1 MAKVTLFDL
10 KEKMATLQAQIAA
23 DAEWIAEKAADPT
36 TTMEDIN
43 AKKTHRDDIA
53 ARFDLLKTQ
62 HDEMEEQQRA
72 AVAMKAGQG
81 GGMTEKDVLVKT
93 KAAFYRGVA
102 FGDKE
107 GVKKTYAGLGAIP
120 AGSAD
125 LGSGSNLLPSTLSSE
140 LITEPFE
147 ENSLRTVEE
156 TSQIAG
162 LEEPRL
168 TFDIDDDDLLEDVV
182 DAETA
187 KEIELASDTVVY
199 QRLKT
204 KVKVKVADTVV
215 YGTDTNL
222 VSAIESGLK
231 SALARKEK
239 LRAFAKSADDAHKHM
254 SFYMV
259 GIKGVTGASVV
270 AAIMAALG
278 DLPDIF
284 RANAK
289 VVMRSADWYTYV
301 QTLSNTAGELFTAK
315 PEEVL
320 GVPVVFNDRATI
332 PIIGDFRYSKQNYE
346 PVAVLDS
353 DKDIDTGMYMYVLTA
368 WGDHQIKLASAFR
381 LAVIAVAVI
390 GGIAT
395 AETAAAL
402 AGEDLTAVGVFNT
415 DDDNKPT
422 SGITY
427 LWQYDNAG
435 TWTNLTDAYVG
446 YNTATLTT
454 VNAQD
459 EDVAFRCAVTYGGV
473 TAYTNFITMS

>member
-1 MAKVTLFDL
+1 MKVTLFEL
-10 KEKMATLQAQIAA
+10 KEKMSTLQAQIAA
-23 DAEWIAEKAADPT
+23 DAEWIAEKAADPAT
-36 TTMEDIN
+36 PMADIT
-43 AKKTHRDDIA
+43 AKKTHRDELA
-53 ARFDLLKTQ
+53 ARFDLLKKE
-62 HDEMEEQQRA
+62 HDAMEEQQRQ

-81 GGMTEKDVLVKT
+81 GGLTEKDVVVKT

-107 GVKKTYAGLGAIP
+107 GVKKTYQGLGAIP

-125 LGSGSNLLPSTLSSE
+125 FGSGSNLLPTTLSSE

-147 ENSLRTVEE
+147 ENSLRDVEE

-168 TFDIDDDDLLEDVV
+168 TFAIDDEDLLEDVV

-187 KEIELASDTVVY
+187 KEIELASDVVTY
-199 QRLKT
+199 GRLKT
-204 KVKVKVADTVV
+204 KVKIQVADTVV

-222 VSAIESGLK
+222 VATIENGLR

-239 LRAFAKSADDAHKHM
+239 LRAFAKSADDDHKHM

-259 GIKGVTGASVV
+259 GIKGVTGATVV

-278 DLPDIF
+278 DLDDMF

-289 VVMRSADWYTYV
+289 VVMRAADWYTYV

-320 GVPVVFNDRATI
+320 GVPVKFNDKASI
-332 PIIGDFRYSKQNYE
+332 PIVGDFRFAKQNYE
-346 PVAVLDS
+346 PAAVLDS
-353 DKDIDTGMYMYVLTA
+353 DKDVDTGMYKYVLTA
-368 WGDHQIKLASAFR
+368 WGDHQIKLKSAFR
-381 LAVIAVAVI
+381 LAVVAVAII
-390 GGIAT
+390 GGVAT

-415 DDDNKPT
+415 DDANKPT

-427 LWQYDNAG
+427 LWQYNNAG
-435 TWTNLTDAYVG
+435 TWTNLTSAYTG
-446 YNTATLTT
+446 YNTAALTT
-454 VNAQD
+454 VDEQD
-459 EDVAFRCAVTYGGV
+459 EDVQFRCAVTYSGV
-473 TAYTNFITMS
+473 TAYTNAITMH

>member
-10 KEKMATLQAQIAA
+10 KEKMATLQAQISA

-36 TTMEDIN
+36 TSMEDIN
-43 AKKTHRDDIA
+43 TKKTHRDDLA
-53 ARFDLLKTQ
+53 SRFNLLKAQ
-62 HDEMEEQQRA
+62 HDEMEEQQRQA
-72 AVAMKAGQG
+72 LAMQQKSSTGD
-81 GGMTEKDVLVKT
+81 TEKDAVVKT

-107 GVKKTYAGLGAIP
+107 GVKKTYQGLGAIP
-120 AGSAD
+120 AGSSD
-125 LGSGSNLLPSTLSSE
+125 FGSGSNLLPTTLSNE

-147 ENSLRTVEE
+147 ENSLRGVEE

-168 TFDIDDDDLLEDVV
+168 TFAIDDEDLLEDVV

-187 KEIELASDTVVY
+187 KEIQTSSDLVTY
-199 QRLKT
+199 GRLKT
-204 KVKVKVADTVV
+204 KVKIQVADTVV

-222 VSAIESGLK
+222 VSTIENGLR

-254 SFYMV
+254 SFYMI
-259 GIKGVTGASVV
+259 GIKGVTGATVV

-278 DLPDIF
+278 DLDDMF

-289 VVMRSADWYTYV
+289 VMMRAADWYTYV

-320 GVPVVFNDRATI
+320 GVPVIFNDKATI
-332 PIIGDFRYSKQNYE
+332 PIVGDFRYSKQNYE
-346 PVAVLDS
+346 PAAVLDS
-353 DKDIDTGMYMYVLTA
+353 DKDVDTGMYKYVLTA
-368 WGDHQIKLASAFR
+368 WGDHRIKLKSAFR
-381 LAVIAVAVI
+381 LAVVAVAII
-390 GGIAT
+390 GGVAT
-395 AETAAAL
+395 SETSAAL
-402 AGEDLTAVGVFNT
+402 AGEDLSAAGTFNT
-415 DDDNKPT
+415 DDANKPT

-435 TWTNLTDAYVG
+435 TWTDTTDAYTG
-446 YNTATLTT
+446 YNTNTLTT
-454 VNAQD
+454 VDEQD
-459 EDVAFRCAVTYGGV
+459 EDVKFRCKITYGGV
-473 TAYTNFITMS
+473 SVYTNAITMS

>member
-10 KEKMATLQAQIAA
+10 KEKMATLNAQVAA

-36 TTMEDIN
+36 TSMEDIN
-43 AKKTHRDDIA
+43 AKKTHREDLTS
-53 ARFDLLKTQ
+53 RYNLLKAQ
-62 HDEMEEQQRA
+62 HDEMEEQQRQA
-72 AVAMKAGQG
+72 LTTQQKSVSGN
-81 GGMTEKDVLVKT
+81 TEKDVLVKT

-107 GVKKTYAGLGAIP
+107 GVKKTYTGLGAIP

-125 LGSGSNLLPSTLSSE
+125 FGSGSNLLPSTLSSE

-156 TSQIAG
+156 ISQIAG

-168 TFDIDDDDLLEDVV
+168 MFAIDDEDLLEDVV

-187 KEIELASDTVVY
+187 KEIEVSSDVVTY
-199 QRLKT
+199 GRLKT
-204 KVKVKVADTVV
+204 KVRIQVADTVL
-215 YGTDTNL
+215 YGTETNL
-222 VSAIESGLK
+222 VTTIENGLR

-239 LRAFAKSADDAHKHM
+239 LRAFAKSADTDHAHM

-259 GIKGVTGASVV
+259 GIKGVTGTSVV

-278 DLPDIF
+278 DLDDLF

-289 VVMRSADWYTYV
+289 VIMRAADWYTYV

-315 PEEVL
+315 PQDVL

-332 PIIGDFRYSKQNYE
+332 PIVGDFRFAKQNYE
-346 PVAVLDS
+346 PAAVLDS
-353 DKDIDTGMYMYVLTA
+353 DKDVDTGMYKYVLTA

-381 LAVIAVAVI
+381 LAVVAVAII
-390 GGIAT
+390 GGVIT

-415 DDDNKPT
+415 DEANTPT

-435 TWTNLTDAYVG
+435 TWTNTTSAYTG
-446 YNTATLTT
+446 YNTAVLTT

-459 EDVAFRCAVTYGGV
+459 EDVAFRCAITYGGV
-473 TAYTNFITMS
+473 TVYTNAITMS

>member
-1 MAKVTLFDL
+1 MKVTLFEL
-10 KEKMATLQAQIAA
+10 KEKMSTLQAQIAA
-23 DAEWIAEKAADPT
+23 DAEWIAEKAADPAT
-36 TTMEDIN
+36 PMADIT
-43 AKKTHRDDIA
+43 AKKTHRDELA
-53 ARFDLLKTQ
+53 ARFDLLKKE
-62 HDEMEEQQRA
+62 HDAMEEQQRQ

-81 GGMTEKDVLVKT
+81 GGMTEKDVVVKT

-107 GVKKTYAGLGAIP
+107 GVKKTYQGLGAIP

-125 LGSGSNLLPSTLSSE
+125 FGSGSNLLPTTLSNE

-147 ENSLRTVEE
+147 ENSLRDVQE

-168 TFDIDDDDLLEDVV
+168 TFAIDDEDLLEDVV

-187 KEIELASDTVVY
+187 KEIETSADVVTY
-199 QRLKT
+199 GRLKT
-204 KVKVKVADTVV
+204 KVKIQVADTVV

-222 VSAIESGLK
+222 VATIENGLR

-259 GIKGVTGASVV
+259 GIKGVTGTTVV

-278 DLPDIF
+278 DLDDLF

-289 VVMRSADWYTYV
+289 VVMRAADWYTYV

-320 GVPVVFNDRATI
+320 GVPVKFNDKASI
-332 PIIGDFRYSKQNYE
+332 PIVGDFRFAKQNYE
-346 PVAVLDS
+346 PAAVLDS
-353 DKDIDTGMYMYVLTA
+353 DKDVDTGMYKYVLTA
-368 WGDHQIKLASAFR
+368 WGDHQIKLKSAFR
-381 LAVIAVAVI
+381 LAVVAVAII
-390 GGIAT
+390 GGVAT
-395 AETAAAL
+395 AETAEAL

-415 DDDNKPT
+415 DDANKPT

-427 LWQYDNAG
+427 LWQYNNAG
-435 TWTNLTDAYVG
+435 TWTNLTSAYTG
-446 YNTATLTT
+446 YNTAALTT
-454 VNAQD
+454 VDEQD
-459 EDVAFRCAVTYGGV
+459 EDVQFRCAVTYSGV
-473 TAYTNFITMS
+473 TAYTNAITMH

>member
-10 KEKMATLQAQIAA
+10 KEKMATLQAQISA

-36 TTMEDIN
+36 VAMTDIN
-43 AKKTHRDDIA
+43 TKKQHRDELQSRYDM
-53 ARFDLLKTQ
+53 LKAS

-72 AVAMKAGQG
+72 AIAMKDGSG

-93 KAAFYRGVA
+93 KASFYRGVA

-107 GVKKTYAGLGAIP
+107 GVKKTYTGLGAIP

-125 LGSGSNLLPSTLSSE
+125 FGSGSNLLPSTLSSE

-147 ENSLRTVEE
+147 ENSLRNVEE

-168 TFDIDDDDLLEDVV
+168 TFAIDDEDLLEDVV

-187 KEIELASDTVVY
+187 KEIEVSSDVVTY
-199 QRLKT
+199 GRLKT
-204 KVKVKVADTVV
+204 KVKIQVADTVV
-215 YGTDTNL
+215 YGTDTDL
-222 VSAIESGLK
+222 VSTIENGLK

-259 GIKGVTGASVV
+259 GIKGVTGATVV

-278 DLPDIF
+278 DLPDAF

-315 PEEVL
+315 PQDVL
-320 GVPVVFNDRATI
+320 GVPVEFNDRATI
-332 PIIGDFRYSKQNYE
+332 PVIGDFRFAKQNYE
-346 PVAVLDS
+346 PAAVLDS
-353 DKDIDTGMYMYVLTA
+353 DKDVETGMYKYVLTT
-368 WGDHQIKLASAFR
+368 WGDHQIKLKSAFR
-381 LAVIAVAVI
+381 LAIVAVAIV
-390 GGIAT
+390 GGVAT
-395 AETAAAL
+395 SATSAAL
-402 AGEDLTAVGVFNT
+402 AGEDLTAVGTFNT
-415 DDDNKPT
+415 DDASKPT

-435 TWTNLTDAYVG
+435 TWTDTTVAYTG
-446 YNTATLTT
+446 YNTNTLTT
-454 VNAQD
+454 VDEQD
-459 EDVAFRCAVTYGGV
+459 EDVKFRCKITYGGV
-473 TAYTNFITMS
+473 SVYTNAITMS